1 MLTGPLEW
9 GSTVLVIGG
18 RLSTR
23 SPSGV
28 NVFYLSLF
36 FYSLFPLSCAD
47 DLLSLFYSGDGKVLP
62 REPVHA
68 SDDRIFTD
76 FFFSLKSKL
85 RRAIVGRNVPRLVH
99 LAALGPARHTG
110 LFCTL

>member
-1 MLTGPLEW
+1 MQNRVFLC
-9 GSTVLVIGG
+9 
-18 RLSTR
+18 LSF
-23 SPSGV
+23 SFHVQMS
-28 NVFYLSLF
+28 F
-36 FYSLFPLSCAD
+36 
-47 DLLSLFYSGDGKVLP
+47 LLLFYSGDGKVLP

-68 SDDRIFTD
+68 SDDRIFTN
-76 FFFSLKSKL
+76 FFFSLNSEL